1 MRKVLLVVICLL
13 IVGCSSSNDLY
24 QTIDGESAY
33 DLVNEENAVLIDVRT
48 KEEYSE
54 DHIAGAINI
63 SLNEI
68 SLDEIKDV
76 VDDFDDNIIVYCRS
90 GARSKEASKL
100 IIDLG
105 YTSVY
110 DLGSINNWVIENE

>member
-63 SLNEI
+63 PLNEI
-68 SLDEIKDV
+68 RLDEIKDV